1 MKATYKEL
9 TQTYQ
14 DTNQSITVESEIEKL
29 EDFAI
34 ELFSIVYKLEE
45 RVKALE
51 EGAKNERNV

>member
-14 DTNQSITVESEIEKL
+14 DTNQSITAESEIEKL
-29 EDFAI
+29 EDFTI
-34 ELFSIVYKLEE
+34 ELFSIVYNLEE

-51 EGAKNERNV
+51 EGAKNG